1 MSDFGTGG
9 MGGATEAGRMV
20 EPRQVLDFWR
30 EAGPGKW
37 FARDEAFDARF
48 RQAFLDAHWAASRGE
63 LEHWIDSADGAL
75 ALVLLLDQFP
85 RNCFRR
91 SGHAYATDP
100 LARHYATRAIDA
112 GLDAQVEPALRVFMY
127 MPFEHSE
134 DMADQLR
141 TIELMR
147 AVAPEFMQY
156 AIAHR
161 DVIERFGRF
170 PHRNRELGRENT
182 TEEQAWL
189 DAGGGF

>member
-9 MGGATEAGRMV
+9 TGGATEAGCMV
-20 EPRQVLDFWR
+20 EPGQVLDFWR

-37 FARDEAFDARF
+37 FARDEAFDTRF
-48 RQAFLDAHWAASRGE
+48 RQAFLDAHWAASRRE
-63 LEHWIDSADGAL
+63 LEHWMEGADGAL

-147 AVAPEFMQY
+147 TVAPEFMQY
-156 AIAHR
+156 AVAHR

-170 PHRNRELGRENT
+170 PHRNHELGREST
-182 TEEQAWL
+182 PEEQAWL

>member
-1 MSDFGTGG
+1 MSDIGT
-9 MGGATEAGRMV
+9 GGATEAGRMV
-20 EPRQVLDFWR
+20 EPRQVIDFWR
-30 EAGPGKW
+30 EAGPDKW

-100 LARHYATRAIDA
+100 LARHYAARAIEA
-112 GLDAQVEPALRVFMY
+112 GLDAQVDPALRVFMY
-127 MPFEHSE
+127 LPFEHSE
-134 DMADQLR
+134 AMADQAR
-141 TIELMR
+141 SIELMH
-147 AVAPEFMQY
+147 AVAPDFMQY

-170 PHRNRELGRENT
+170 PHRNRELGREST
-182 TEEQAWL
+182 PDEQAWL

>member
-1 MSDFGTGG
+1 MNDFGTGG
-9 MGGATEAGRMV
+9 PTEAGRMV

-48 RQAFLDAHWAASRGE
+48 RHAFLDAHWAASRGE
-63 LEHWIDSADGAL
+63 LEHWVDSADGAL

-100 LARHYATRAIDA
+100 LARHYATRAIEA

-141 TIELMR
+141 TIELMG

-170 PHRNRELGRENT
+170 PHRNRELGRANKP
-182 TEEQAWL
+182 EEQAWL